1 VKHLWAGFAV
11 MLLVMPCFGARKSPV
26 QTQSGLVS
34 GVAGTDATITVFKGI
49 PYAEPPVGNLRWAA
63 PRPPRSWQGVRQADH
78 FSDACTQKFP
88 KLDSAKTEDC
98 LYLNIWT
105 PARSASD
112 ALPVIVWI
120 HGGGF
125 RVGSGREPLFDG
137 EDLAKKGLV
146 VVTLNYR
153 LGVLGFFVH
162 PELTAESTH
171 KASGNYGLLDQL
183 TALQWVQHNIAAF
196 GGDPNKVTIFGQ
208 SAGAFSVNCL
218 VASPLAKGLFRG
230 AISDSGGVGAGFGR
244 TDMPSLEES
253 EKAGVEFAESVGAR
267 SLAEL
272 RALPA
277 EILLQTGTIVGPN
290 VDGWLLP
297 ESAESLLGSGR
308 ENKVPML
315 LGSNSDEG
323 QHIIRSALS
332 ARDYVERAR
341 TAYGEDAK
349 EFLVLY
355 PSDSDDSAKVSQ
367 QHQFADQAAL
377 AERALADD
385 VVRGGANAFLYYFS
399 YLDTGGYNSEPSA
412 LGLKLGADHG
422 AELPYVFGLLN
433 RWKSAVPESD
443 LKLENV
449 VMSYWTNFV
458 KTLDPNGS
466 GVLVWKSFGDSRDA
480 AMVLDQSVGMRTH
493 PRTAQLDFLRA
504 HPVVV
509 PAEDSRR

>member
-1 VKHLWAGFAV
+1 
-11 MLLVMPCFGARKSPV
+11 MLLVTPCLAARKSMV

-34 GVAGTDATITVFKGI
+34 GVAGIDAAITVFKGI
-49 PYAEPPVGNLRWAA
+49 PYAEPPVGNLRWTA

-78 FSDACTQKFP
+78 FSDACTQIFP

-105 PARSASD
+105 PASSAAA

-137 EDLAKKGLV
+137 EDLAKRGLL

-153 LGVLGFFVH
+153 LGIFGFFVH
-162 PELTAESTH
+162 PELTKESTRA
-171 KASGNYGLLDQL
+171 ASGNYGLLDQL
-183 TALQWVQHNIAAF
+183 AALQWIQRNIAAF

-208 SAGAFSVNCL
+208 SAGALSVNCL
-218 VASPLAKGLFRG
+218 VASPLAKGLFRA

-244 TDMPSLEES
+244 TDMPSLEER
-253 EKAGVEFAESVGAR
+253 EKAGVKLAESVGAR

-272 RALPA
+272 QALPA
-277 EILLQTGTIVGPN
+277 QKLLQIGTIIGPN

-297 ESAESLLGSGR
+297 ESVDSLLKSGR

-315 LGSNSDEG
+315 SGSNSDEG
-323 QHIIRSALS
+323 QHMIRSAWP
-332 ARDYVERAR
+332 ARDYVEHAR
-341 TAYGEDAK
+341 LAYDEDAK

-355 PSDSDDSAKVSQ
+355 PSDSDDSAKASQ
-367 QHQFADQAAL
+367 QRQFADQVAL
-377 AERALADD
+377 GERALADD

-399 YLDTGGYNSEPSA
+399 YLDTGDYNSEPST

-443 LKLENV
+443 LKLQNV

-458 KTLDPNGS
+458 KTLNPNGRA
-466 GVLVWKSFGDSRDA
+466 LPVWKSFRDSRDA
-480 AMVLDQSVGMRTH
+480 AMVLDQSVGMRAH
-493 PRTAQLDFLRA
+493 PRGAQLEFFRA
-504 HPVVV
+504 HPLGV
-509 PAEDSRR
+509 PAENSTR